1 MKNSIFSL
9 SKTALLVIGVCG
21 LFAACDND
29 DDVTKQPLV
38 IPTTYDGATFDA
50 NTTTQKAVTA
60 QLKAITDEAKKGRV
74 NGTSVSKS
82 TLDNLFTTGTPSLKS
97 VSTTYYA
104 GKLEGETGWL
114 AELAKA
120 SGGTYTPGVPT
131 GEGGTFGGYLFDE
144 NGLEMEQLIEK
155 GQFGAVLYKHAT
167 ELLSGTITPATV
179 DQVMA
184 ILGTNPTFPSSN
196 DATKHAKPDAFMA
209 VYAARRDK
217 NDGNGFYSQLK
228 NNFIKLQAATK
239 AGADYKQEQ
248 DEAIAAIKLT
258 WEKVNAATVINYCHA
273 VTTTMSKT
281 SPTDAEKAAALHA
294 YGECVG
300 FIHGW
305 RTIAQDQKK
314 ITDAQIDEILT
325 LLNASA
331 TGTPTSYKFIT
342 DPVNELA
349 KLTQVIDKLKTIYG
363 FTTAE
368 IEDFRKNWVTE
379 QAR

>member
-1 MKNSIFSL
+1 MKNSIFSAT
-9 SKTALLVIGVCG
+9 KTGLYILTSAVLL
-21 LFAACDND
+21 AACDNT

-38 IPTTYDGATFDA
+38 IPNTYDGATFDA
-50 NTTTQKAVTA
+50 NTTTQKAVTT

-74 NGTSVSKS
+74 NGTVVSGT
-82 TLDNLFTTGTPSLKS
+82 TLTNLFTTGTPSLKS

-114 AELAKA
+114 AQLAKA
-120 SGGTYTPGVPT
+120 SGGTYTPGTPT

-167 ELLSGTITPATV
+167 ELLSGTLTPVTV

-228 NNFIKLQAATK
+228 NNFIKLQAAIK

-281 SPTDAEKAAALHA
+281 SPTDAEKGAALHA

-325 LLNASA
+325 LLNAPA
-331 TGTPTSYKFIT
+331 TGTPTSYKFIS
-342 DPVNELA
+342 DPVNELT
-349 KLTQVIDKLKTIYG
+349 KLSQVITKLKTIYG
-363 FTTAE
+363 FTDTE
-368 IEDFRKNWVTE
+368 IEDFRKNWLTE
-379 QAR
+379 QPR